1 LSKPRDAERRK
12 ALIMSFIAAVIANTP
27 IWVWILFAFL
37 LSRGFVALREREIQP
52 GRALIVPIVFLVWGL
67 TGLIES
73 RGLGFDLALFA
84 VGLAAGVFVGR
95 ALTALT
101 PPPRL
106 ALDAGTIV
114 MPGSPIPFVL
124 ILVSFAVKYVA
135 AVALALN
142 VGSPA
147 HAEIAS
153 ASALVGGVF
162 AGMFWGRTLT
172 QFRRALAAAG
182 LPADWA
188 DAARLPFV
196 RPATSADGAAS

>member
-1 LSKPRDAERRK
+1 
-12 ALIMSFIAAVIANTP
+12 MSFIAAVIVNTP
-27 IWVWILFAFL
+27 IWVWVLFAYL
-37 LSRGFVALREREIQP
+37 VSRGVVALREREMRP

-67 TGLIES
+67 AGLIES
-73 RGLGFDLALFA
+73 RGLGFDLALF
-84 VGLAAGVFVGR
+84 VIGLAAGVFGGR

-172 QFRRALAAAG
+172 QFRRALSAAG

-188 DAARLPFV
+188 DAARLAFV

>member
-1 LSKPRDAERRK
+1 
-12 ALIMSFIAAVIANTP
+12 MSFIAAVIVNTP
-27 IWVWILFAFL
+27 IWVWVLFAYL
-37 LSRGFVALREREIQP
+37 VSRGVVALREREMRP

-67 TGLIES
+67 AGLIES
-73 RGLGFDLALFA
+73 RGLGFDLALF
-84 VGLAAGVFVGR
+84 VIGLAAGVFGGR